1 MAPTENALVW
11 SVGLQRT
18 NSEIVSAPKETK
30 IGTKQEANVST
41 EMGLL
46 YCLLLKQRLLVTSMH
61 TELALKLF
69 EVDGSVSELK
79 FRGPMKKTI
88 LTTGRF
94 TRKRKKHLSLTFIA
108 HIFKETLESPFHA
121 KKQQK
126 PS

>member
-11 SVGLQRT
+11 SLGLQRT

-46 YCLLLKQRLLVTSMH
+46 YCLLLRRSLLVTSMH
-61 TELALKLF
+61 TELALKRF

-79 FRGPMKKTI
+79 F
-88 LTTGRF
+88 
-94 TRKRKKHLSLTFIA
+94 
-108 HIFKETLESPFHA
+108 
-121 KKQQK
+121 
-126 PS
+126 